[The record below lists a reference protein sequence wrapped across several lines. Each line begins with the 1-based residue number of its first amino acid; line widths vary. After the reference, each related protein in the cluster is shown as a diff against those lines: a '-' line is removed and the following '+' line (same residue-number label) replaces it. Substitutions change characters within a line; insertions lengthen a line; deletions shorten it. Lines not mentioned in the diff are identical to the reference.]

1 MKIQTILR
9 IGVKRYES
17 LLFSHDQNC
26 SLFECVRQII
36 ISLQGDPYNN
46 NYDNDETDD
55 MSECHPVDLQ
65 QPYFCD
71 FHLF

>member
-1 MKIQTILR
+1 MNPYYLVMIR
-9 IGVKRYES
+9 IVPY
-17 LLFSHDQNC
+17 
-26 SLFECVRQII
+26 FECVRQII
-36 ISLQGDPYNN
+36 MSLQGEPYNN